1 MLHVAWRDVRWPA
14 PVCVR
19 VCKRARAVVA
29 NARNIGIHCGGQA
42 KPRTGSCDLELREKS
57 TAIKEYFRQKW
68 QLGLLARPVGRVE
81 GTAGGWMKAAH
92 CDFSPNQGAP
102 DS

>member
-1 MLHVAWRDVRWPA
+1 VWGRRGVLHVAWRDVRWPA

-57 TAIKEYFRQKW
+57 TAILKSTFAKNGSWVSSRGRWGGLKAR
-68 QLGLLARPVGRVE
+68 LGVG
-81 GTAGGWMKAAH
+81 
-92 CDFSPNQGAP
+92 
-102 DS
+102 